1 MKWWQIE
8 NCITLACIVILVLG
22 LYAMGAGGHSFWAM
36 LLLLN
41 INFPLKKKELSHENN
56 LKGENEDA

>member
-8 NCITLACIVILVLG
+8 NCITLSCIVILVLG

-41 INFPLKKKELSHENN
+41 INCLSNKRETSHDNQ
-56 LKGENEDA
+56 

>member
-1 MKWWQIE
+1 MSSWQIE
-8 NCITLACIVILVLG
+8 NCITLACILILVLG

-41 INFPLKKKELSHENN
+41 INSPTKKRETSHDNQ
-56 LKGENEDA
+56 

>member
-1 MKWWQIE
+1 MPFWQIE

-22 LYAMGAGGHSFWAM
+22 LYAMGAGGLSFSAF

-41 INFPLKKKELSHENN
+41 INFPVKNKEPSHDN
-56 LKGENEDA
+56 

>member
-8 NCITLACIVILVLG
+8 NCITLICTVILALG
-22 LYAMGAGGHSFWAM
+22 LYAMGAGGYSLWAM

-41 INFPLKKKELSHENN
+41 INYLKR
-56 LKGENEDA
+56 

>member
-1 MKWWQIE
+1 MTSWQIE
-8 NCITLACIVILVLG
+8 NYVTLVCIVILVLG

-41 INFPLKKKELSHENN
+41 MNYPREKKETSHDE
-56 LKGENEDA
+56 

>member
-22 LYAMGAGGHSFWAM
+22 LYAMGAGRNSFWAM

-41 INFPLKKKELSHENN
+41 INYQRKTRRY
-56 LKGENEDA
+56 

>member
-8 NCITLACIVILVLG
+8 NCITLACIVILALG

-41 INFPLKKKELSHENN
+41 INYISNKRKPSHDNQ
-56 LKGENEDA
+56 